1 MKRTW
6 RWLKIGL
13 MALIAG
19 GLVGGGIAL
28 YLNLQRTV
36 GYYLKA
42 GEGALEA
49 GLTAFAA
56 QRDADAVQRFHE
68 AQLHAENALQLLAQT
83 AETSPPQSA
92 EEGQRH
98 SRQEG
103 LAWWL
108 KYRAVRGRSWSQ
120 ARSEGK
126 TLPPHQAGE
135 TPAAYLARL
144 TPNRLPDDASR
155 KTAVASLREAA
166 VRLPDLVAVQQEAV
180 NFEMQLEP
188 KQWPIAQIVASQ
200 LRALLPNDERALY
213 LLARF
218 EFEQPLLAVAAEGLP
233 PGSPLPIHKR
243 SRERMR
249 QCLDYLKQLKNT
261 PEGQRWRTLYLEA
274 QARHWLVEQS
284 RRPEQP
290 RYEEEQRE
298 LAALRRLLFDD
309 AAGLTARIA
318 RMDGQTPLS
327 RLDTEGLLGLHALAV
342 DVLVDDLRREGRR
355 DPAAHSLARR
365 RLTEIVRSQVTLS
378 TRLAQSQPT
387 PAQLEA
393 VFEQL
398 LASATRTQ
406 LLLSDNEAA
415 LWQEVMTTLSQLGET
430 VASKGLAEP
439 RLWVLLAD
447 LWSREAEYAGQ
458 RGQIA
463 LQAELRRQAVAWC
476 ERGLQLGQEKKL
488 PSQALLA
495 VHEAAGRIKLLTG
508 AQREAVQPHV
518 QALQASQMPVV
529 QAAAALLEGALCERE
544 GRLELARAAYERAA
558 QLGQGTDLAR
568 RANTLLAPLCLT
580 LNAPEAALRALREL
594 EQLQARWATLTEQE
608 RAWLH
613 GVVRSPHDIAFL
625 SMLAHLQAAQQAW
638 YRGQTSGNG
647 VNPDQQRQLAA
658 RHEQEAQQLLAK
670 LPPES
675 PLTRAGRER
684 WVEHL
689 IQTQRLSLAE
699 KLISQLK
706 QQQPDNLAVLRL
718 ELQLAWAS
726 LNAGRGTGSLTPA
739 QLSALDDR
747 IRQFMSQHPQDTAAR
762 LLWAEWL
769 LRTGRAA
776 QAASFLD
783 DPRHFSAGGT
793 DARWQRVRLLVSL
806 MQPEGSS
813 VPAGLT
819 PADWRDPQ
827 IDAQLVQTAASLE
840 ERQQLAPATT
850 RHENLLLARLLQ
862 ARQAEQRRDWAEAAR
877 LYAGLVEATAL
888 RAVVR
893 PRLQNTLLAWAQ
905 QQPDACRNQI
915 TQLLQTAPA
924 EPALLLGYAYCCFL
938 LGDWGEAGDRGTQ
951 VNNLATALNA
961 FEAAVVQSG
970 GQPTLGPWTKA
981 QLWAA
986 AGRFETARREL
997 QRLLS
1002 QQPRHDGALTLA
1014 IQIELQTADRA
1025 GLEKVRPWL
1034 VALREVQP
1042 QSPTP
1047 DLLAAQVAEK
1057 LGQFDVARKTY
1068 EQVARRFPKS
1078 AAAYACW
1085 VSVLLRQGDVPAALA
1100 VVKQWRSQLPSD
1112 LTAAQAEVRC
1122 LAQTGQLDQARM
1134 VREQILAAIQSTVL
1148 ARKERTAEADWPN
1161 LMQSAEAEKHHA
1173 VVLLAQGLI
1182 QARAWKEAEAWL
1194 QVVLD
1199 TAPDHEL
1206 AWLTLADLHLARLA
1220 SGETIAERAAVAQQA
1235 QRILSRVYQQR
1246 PGHLV
1251 AGANLAW
1258 LYATELQNPE
1268 EALRLANEIRLN
1280 RFTRQPA
1287 PVESLPAELLDTY
1300 GQIYVQLNRP
1310 DLTSEWRRLFE
1321 AACQRYPQD
1330 PRMAA
1335 HLSRACR
1342 ASGDSAAA
1350 DAHAA
1355 RARHLLDQ
1363 PASPLTP
1370 DQKQRVLRLL

>member
-6 RWLKIGL
+6 RWLKIGV

-36 GYYLKA
+36 SYYLKA
-42 GEGALEA
+42 GEAALEA
-49 GLTAFAA
+49 GLTAFAM

-68 AQLHAENALQLLAQT
+68 AQLHADNALQLLAQ
-83 AETSPPQSA
+83 AVETSPPPSA

-120 ARSEGK
+120 ARVEGK
-126 TLPPHQAGE
+126 TLPPLPAGDL
-135 TPAAYLARL
+135 PAEYLARL

-155 KTAVASLREAA
+155 QAAIVALREAA
-166 VRLPDLVAVQQEAV
+166 MRLPDLVAVQQEAV
-180 NFEMQLEP
+180 NFEMQVEP

-200 LRALLPNDERALY
+200 LRALVPSDERALY

-218 EFEQPLLAVAAEGLP
+218 EFEQPLLAVAADGLP
-233 PGSPLPIHKR
+233 PGSPLPSSKR

-249 QCLDYLKQLKNT
+249 QCLDYLKQLANT
-261 PEGQRWRTLYLEA
+261 AEGQRWRTLYLEA
-274 QARHWLVEQS
+274 QARHWLVEHS

-290 RYEEEQRE
+290 RYDEEQRE
-298 LAALRRLLFDD
+298 LAALRRLLFDESG
-309 AAGLTARIA
+309 GLTVRVA
-318 RMDGQTPLS
+318 RMDGQAPLS

-342 DVLVDDLRREGRR
+342 EVLVDDLRRDGRR
-355 DPAAHSLARR
+355 DPTAHSLARR
-365 RLTEIVRSQVTLS
+365 RLTEVVRSHVALS
-378 TRLAQSQPT
+378 TRLAQNQPT
-387 PAQLEA
+387 LAQLEA
-393 VFEQL
+393 IFEQL
-398 LASATRTQ
+398 LATAVRTQ
-406 LLLSDNEAA
+406 LLLSDSEAA
-415 LWQEVMTTLSQLGET
+415 LWQEVMTTLSHLGET
-430 VASKGLAEP
+430 VASKGVAEP
-439 RLWVLLAD
+439 RLWVQLAD
-447 LWSREAEYAGQ
+447 LWSREAEHVGH
-458 RGQIA
+458 RGQTA
-463 LQAELRRQAVAWC
+463 RQAELRRQAVAWC
-476 ERGLQLGQEKKL
+476 ERGLRLGQEKKL

-495 VHEAAGRIKLLTG
+495 VHEAAGRIKLLAG
-508 AQREAVQPHV
+508 APRESVQPHI
-518 QALQASQMPVV
+518 QALRGSSVPVV

-558 QLGQGTDLAR
+558 QLGQGTDLTR

-580 LNAPEAALRALREL
+580 LRVPEQALRALREL
-594 EQLQARWATLTEQE
+594 EQLQARWGTLTEQE

-613 GVVRSPHDIAFL
+613 GVVRSPHDVAFL
-625 SMLAHLQAAQQAW
+625 TMLAHLQAAQQAW
-638 YRGQTSGNG
+638 HRGQTAGNG
-647 VNPDQQRQLAA
+647 VNPEQQRQLAA
-658 RHEQEAQQLLAK
+658 RHEHEAQQVLAK
-670 LPPES
+670 LPAES
-675 PLTRAGRER
+675 PLTRAGWEQ
-684 WVEHL
+684 WAEHL
-689 IQTQRLSLAE
+689 LQTQRLAQAE

-706 QQQPDNLAVLRL
+706 QQQPDSLAVLRL
-718 ELQLAWAS
+718 DLQLAWAS
-726 LNAGRGTGSLTPA
+726 LNAGRSASSLTPA
-739 QLSALDDR
+739 QLAALDDR
-747 IRQFMSQHPQDTAAR
+747 IRQFMTKHPQHTAAN

-783 DPRHFSAGGT
+783 DPQHFTANSS

-806 MQPEGSS
+806 MQPEVSP

-827 IDAQLVQTAASLE
+827 TEAQLIQTAASLE
-840 ERQQLAPATT
+840 ERQQLAPATA

-877 LYAGLVEATAL
+877 LYAGLVETTAL
-888 RAVVR
+888 RTVVR

-905 QQPDACRNQI
+905 HQPDSCRSQI
-915 TQLLQTAPA
+915 THLLQTSPS
-924 EPALLLGYAYCCFL
+924 EPALLLGYAYCCLL
-938 LGDWGEAGDRGTQ
+938 LGDWGEPGDRGTQ

-961 FEAAVVQSG
+961 FEAALVQSG
-970 GQPTLGPWTKA
+970 GQATLGPWTKA

-986 AGRFETARREL
+986 AGRFDTARREL
-997 QRLLS
+997 QRLLA
-1002 QQPRHDGALTLA
+1002 QQPRHEGALTLA

-1034 VALREVQP
+1034 ATLREVQP
-1042 QSPTP
+1042 QSPMP
-1047 DLLAAQVAEK
+1047 GLLAAQVAEK
-1057 LGQFDVARKTY
+1057 LGQIDVARKNYQETAQRY
-1068 EQVARRFPKS
+1068 PRS
-1078 AAAYACW
+1078 AAAYAGW
-1085 VSVLLRQGDVPAALA
+1085 VGVLLRQGDVPGALA

-1122 LAQTGQLDQARM
+1122 LAQTGQLDQTRGI
-1134 VREQILAAIQSTVL
+1134 REQMLAAIQSKVL
-1148 ARKERTAEADWPN
+1148 ARKERTTEADWPS
-1161 LMQSAEAEKHHA
+1161 LMQAAEADKHHA
-1173 VVLLAQGLI
+1173 VVVLVQGLI

-1199 TAPDHEL
+1199 SAPDHEL
-1206 AWLTLADLHLARLA
+1206 ALLTLADLHLARLA
-1220 SGETIAERAAVAQQA
+1220 ADETLVERAAVAQQA
-1235 QRILSRVYQQR
+1235 QRILSRIYQQR
-1246 PGHLV
+1246 PGHLI

-1268 EALRLANEIRLN
+1268 EALRLANEVRLN

-1300 GQIYVQLNRP
+1300 GQIYAQLKRP
-1310 DLTSEWRRLFE
+1310 DLASEWLRLFE

-1335 HLSRACR
+1335 HLSRAYR
-1342 ASGDSAAA
+1342 ASGDSTAA

-1355 RARHLLDQ
+1355 RARRLLDQ
-1363 PASPLTP
+1363 PTSPLTP
-1370 DQKQRVLRLL
+1370 DQKQRVLRML